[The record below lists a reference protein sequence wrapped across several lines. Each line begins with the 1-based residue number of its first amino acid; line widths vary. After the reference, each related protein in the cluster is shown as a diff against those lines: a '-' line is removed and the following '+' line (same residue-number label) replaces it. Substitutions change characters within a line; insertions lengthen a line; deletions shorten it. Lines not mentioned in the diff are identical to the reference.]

1 MGIPFTDL
9 PECDR
14 IQAWKTPRI
23 LSPGVDYPQT
33 FQELDNW
40 FRNDAACREYPPTPV
55 AEWLSDLTPITQSL
69 TQPLSHKD

>member
-14 IQAWKTPRI
+14 IQAWKTPHI

-40 FRNDAACREYPPTPV
+40 FRNDAACREYPPTQ
-55 AEWLSDLTPITQSL
+55 DRYLTRTRSVKRIPIYY
-69 TQPLSHKD
+69 HI